1 VDQGLL
7 ALDALLLLVVVGI
20 IIAWVVPSYGS
31 VSAVDQAVE
40 ATKIAANATPTPAST
55 PGRTAI
61 EFLQEEFAALPPG
74 DATAGQV
81 VFSVTGGCAVCHSLQ
96 PDLVIIGPSQSDVA
110 TRAVTRRPGY
120 SPELYIYESITRPS
134 AYVVQGFQD
143 GLMPA
148 TFRDTLTPQQLADVI
163 AYMMTLR

>member
-1 VDQGLL
+1 
-7 ALDALLLLVVVGI
+7 
-20 IIAWVVPSYGS
+20 
-31 VSAVDQAVE
+31 
-40 ATKIAANATPTPAST
+40 
-55 PGRTAI
+55 
-61 EFLQEEFAALPPG
+61 
-74 DATAGQV
+74 
-81 VFSVTGGCAVCHSLQ
+81 LQ